1 VACVEYEPTRAHGAS
16 SSSAAAAAAAACGSE
31 LCERTPIPCHFAGN
45 EERDEIESG
54 KHRER
59 TRRASDDPPID
70 PTRQLHPRHTA
81 RRRNDAGRSSSRR
94 AASIPG
100 GRRTSSCQPV
110 LHDYSESMSAVTGP
124 SLDLPFPPA
133 NGDGVRADGCDH
145 KLHGSHIIYDHTQI
159 RDHARCRY
167 LNACSDSEYRRPAE
181 VRLAA
186 SPPAGTTARELL
198 ELTRE

>member
-1 VACVEYEPTRAHGAS
+1 
-16 SSSAAAAAAAACGSE
+16 
-31 LCERTPIPCHFAGN
+31 
-45 EERDEIESG
+45 
-54 KHRER
+54 
-59 TRRASDDPPID
+59 
-70 PTRQLHPRHTA
+70 
-81 RRRNDAGRSSSRR
+81 
-94 AASIPG
+94 
-100 GRRTSSCQPV
+100 V

-186 SPPAGTTARELL
+186 SRHDRTRASRAHSRVVRMTVAENGNGRSRIWQVVRVTPADGVNFIPYIKLSGVE
-198 ELTRE
+198 